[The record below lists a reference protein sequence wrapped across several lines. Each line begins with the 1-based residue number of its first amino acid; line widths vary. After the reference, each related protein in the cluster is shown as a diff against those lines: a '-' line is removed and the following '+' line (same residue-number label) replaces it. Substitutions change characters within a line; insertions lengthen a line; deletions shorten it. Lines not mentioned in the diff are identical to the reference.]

1 MKISVIG
8 TGYVGLPTGIGFAE
22 LGHEVTCIDKLPEKI
37 EVLKAGKI
45 TLYEDGLEELFRRN
59 FAAGSIQFTTS
70 MTEGVVDAAFIII
83 AVGTPQH
90 PETRE
95 ADLKYIYA
103 AAAELAPNLTHY
115 TVIAIK
121 STVPI
126 GTGDSVES
134 LICDLN
140 PNAEFD
146 VISMPEFLR
155 EGFAVYDFFHPDRV
169 VAGTNSGRAKAMVE
183 ELYSVFPERPNIL
196 FVRRRSA
203 EIIKYASNAFLAI
216 KLHYINE
223 MADLCRVSGADI
235 YEVAKG
241 IGLDSRI
248 GPKFL
253 NPGPGYGGSCFPK
266 DTHALAYM
274 ARQVHVDLTIVDTV
288 IMGNDKIKKKMATR
302 IIDAVYN
309 IENPRIAV
317 WGLAFKGGTDDV
329 RESPAIQII
338 SHLIAC
344 GKTVTAFDPKA
355 NANAYHILGDQ
366 IAYAVSAEEA
376 AEGADILAVLTEWED
391 FRRVDFSTIRM
402 RTRCIIDLRNVIDK
416 EAAIRNGFEYQGLG
430 LEGERSPF

>member
-1 MKISVIG
+1 M
-8 TGYVGLPTGIGFAE
+8 
-22 LGHEVTCIDKLPEKI
+22 
-37 EVLKAGKI
+37 
-45 TLYEDGLEELFRRN
+45 
-59 FAAGSIQFTTS
+59 
-70 MTEGVVDAAFIII
+70 
-83 AVGTPQH
+83 
-90 PETRE
+90 
-95 ADLKYIYA
+95 
-103 AAAELAPNLTHY
+103 
-115 TVIAIK
+115 
-121 STVPI
+121 
-126 GTGDSVES
+126 
-134 LICDLN
+134 
-140 PNAEFD
+140 
-146 VISMPEFLR
+146 
-155 EGFAVYDFFHPDRV
+155 
-169 VAGTNSGRAKAMVE
+169 
-183 ELYSVFPERPNIL
+183 
-196 FVRRRSA
+196 
-203 EIIKYASNAFLAI
+203 
-216 KLHYINE
+216 
-223 MADLCRVSGADI
+223 
-235 YEVAKG
+235 
-241 IGLDSRI
+241 GLDSRI

-274 ARQVHVDLTIVDTV
+274 AQQAHVDLTIIDTV
-288 IMGNDKIKKKMATR
+288 IIGNDEIKKKMATR

-402 RTRCIIDLRNVIDK
+402 RTRRIIDLRNVIDK